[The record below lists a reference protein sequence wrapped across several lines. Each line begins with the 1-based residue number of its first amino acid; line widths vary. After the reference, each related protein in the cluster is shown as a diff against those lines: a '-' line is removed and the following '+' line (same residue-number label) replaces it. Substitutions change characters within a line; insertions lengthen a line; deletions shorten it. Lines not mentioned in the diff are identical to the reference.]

1 MKNRYK
7 VEQTKENYFHFYL
20 PISAEE
26 QEIKVFLMKNL
37 HDTQPEFLLSTVKE
51 SFDIELKELSYR
63 PYFLIKTNDS
73 QYITAERTLPVE
85 GMNNFRDMGGY
96 ETQSGETVKWG
107 KLYRS
112 DHIYNATENGIAYL
126 QTLNIH
132 TILDYRSNVETKKYP
147 NKRIG
152 DQVKTYQ
159 IDPSA
164 HAAELAAQFQSSKE
178 DEDANLINEII
189 EQKEK
194 GTLVDHSNVVL
205 TQYRTFVNKKESKEA
220 FSKMLHVVADPNAP
234 AVVQHC
240 RGGKDRTGFGSMLV
254 LGTLGV
260 KKEDLVEDY
269 LLTAKNRIE
278 RNRAKME
285 GYKKL
290 TSDPVVLDQLY
301 SFIDTK
307 PEFIEESID
316 TIISQYGTI
325 ENYAKEELQ
334 LTEQMVQQMKKMYL
348 E

>member
-1 MKNRYK
+1 MKNRYE
-7 VEQTKENYFHFYL
+7 VEQIRENYFHFKL
-20 PISAEE
+20 PTTSEA
-26 QEIKVFLMKNL
+26 QEVDVFLLKNS
-37 HDTQPEFLLSTVKE
+37 QEEFLLRTE
-51 SFDIELKELSYR
+51 RAEFDIELKELTSR
-63 PYFLIKTNDS
+63 PYFLIKTKDS

-96 ETQSGETVKWG
+96 ETKTGQTVKWG

-112 DHIYNATENGIAYL
+112 DHIYNATEKGIAYL
-126 QTLNIH
+126 RTLDIH
-132 TILDYRSNVETKKYP
+132 TIIDYRSSVETKKYP

-159 IDPSA
+159 MDPSA

-178 DEDANLINEII
+178 DEDASLINEII
-189 EQKEK
+189 EQKEQ
-194 GTLVDHSNVVL
+194 GTLVDHSDVVL
-205 TQYRTFVNKKESKEA
+205 TQYRTFVSKKESQEA
-220 FSKMLHVVADPNAP
+220 FSKMLAIVADPKAP

-260 KKEDLVEDY
+260 KKEDLIEDY
-269 LLTAKNRIE
+269 LLTAKNRVE
-278 RNRAKME
+278 RNHAKME

-316 TIISQYGTI
+316 TINENYGSI
-325 ENYAKEELQ
+325 ENYVKEELK
-334 LTEQMVQQMKKMYL
+334 LTGQTVEQMKRMYL